1 MFSSADWNCWP
12 QCNPAAK
19 ELSADLKIFVI
30 VTNAT
35 KHKVNA
41 SLVFVMTEFSID
53 LSKDSDWMRIYCFAV
68 CPNSAK
74 LLSIKLIWRNC

>member
-1 MFSSADWNCWP
+1 MFSSTDWNCWP

-35 KHKVNA
+35 KHRVNA
-41 SLVFVMTEFSID
+41 SLIFVFTEFLNE
-53 LSKDSDWMRIYCFAV
+53 LSKGDWMRIYCLAV

-74 LLSIKLIWRNC
+74 LLSLC